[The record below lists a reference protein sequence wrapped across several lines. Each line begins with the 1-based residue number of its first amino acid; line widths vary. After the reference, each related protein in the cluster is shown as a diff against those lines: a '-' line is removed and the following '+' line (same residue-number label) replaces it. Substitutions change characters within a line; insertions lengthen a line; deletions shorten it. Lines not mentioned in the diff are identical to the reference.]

1 MGTTSSFMD
10 YGGYEKDAA
19 STKHAHT
26 LAPTQVLSP
35 THIAP
40 IACLAPIACVPYSPS
55 RDSLLPHS
63 LSISSH
69 TNSHTSPSHVIPSL
83 PSTCGAPFPPSTPVL
98 RPLSAPSFCANPVPV
113 LFCAPFPCVLPPPL
127 PPLPP
132 PLPPLHVHTN
142 GHTNGHRGEHR
153 VLDVDFL
160 LERYKWFD
168 SDLSRLSRR
177 DKVRM
182 VQSKRSS
189 KERQPYARKRRPTYR
204 IKLHLQSKETAVRP

>member
-10 YGGYEKDAA
+10 YGGYEKGR
-19 STKHAHT
+19 SKHKTRSHVGPHTQCSPPHT
-26 LAPTQVLSP
+26 LLGT
-35 THIAP
+35 
-40 IACLAPIACVPYSPS
+40 CLAPIACVPYSPS

-63 LSISSH
+63 LSVSSH

-98 RPLSAPSFCANPVPV
+98 R
-113 LFCAPFPCVLPPPL
+113 
-127 PPLPP
+127 
-132 PLPPLHVHTN
+132 
-142 GHTNGHRGEHR
+142 HRGEHR

-204 IKLHLQSKETAVRP
+204 TKLHLQSKETAVRP